1 MKRIIQNIE
10 TDEEVTLIWTNNFD
24 AYSTESEYEGR
35 FFADMGDG
43 RLYEATET
51 GSGEAWVDAS

>member
-1 MKRIIQNIE
+1 MERIIRNIE
-10 TDEEVTLIWTNNFD
+10 TDETVTLKWHDGFT

-51 GSGEAWVDAS
+51 GSVEAWVGVK